1 MKSTKTFQ
9 EVQDYFEERKDT
21 KYRGRF
27 YESDLKNCLGVEI
40 IDVPYILEQHYHG
53 FFLAEIK
60 HGFIVVPYYIDEED
74 HAMEGEFHYSR
85 IRKMTAED
93 AVKMKWMKEEM
104 EKTQKVLGT
113 AIKAQRLRTITTS

>member
-27 YESDLKNCLGVEI
+27 YESDLKECLGVDI
-40 IDVPYILEQHYHG
+40 IDVPYTLERHHHG

-74 HAMEGEFHYSR
+74 YTMAGDFHYSR

-93 AVKMKWMKEEM
+93 AEMMKWMEEEM
-104 EKTQKVLGT
+104 EKTQKVLHA
-113 AIKAQRLRTITTS
+113 AIKTQRLRIVTS